1 MNKLLSF
8 NPEPFASDSL
18 HESPHQSFDAE
29 LESEFGSRR
38 PRGRM
43 PYDPNKNLRM
53 QPRGMRKSPMPRPR
67 PPIFPSRLPHG
78 HFPIFPSIAPS
89 WPILTDPERPLEPT
103 EPSNAGYPGGEPSI
117 DNRPSS
123 DSASEHVRWVQ
134 NCLNHYLGLRLPT
147 DGRLTAAT
155 RGALRLFQ
163 ERRGLPANGLIG
175 PETERALAETCNAS
189 TPPNSETSY
198 ELPFGE
204 WETETALTDRWILP
218 EDVRKVGETQQV
230 RYDSAGAWANGS
242 HCSGTLTPGA
252 KALGQYILANFPGVS
267 DTGGY
272 NCRPNSANKN
282 ETSMH
287 GVGRALDIMIPMQG
301 GRANSTVGDPVANWL
316 VRNAADI
323 GIQYIIWNRV
333 AWNGSGKT
341 PKNKP
346 YNGPDPHKNHIH
358 AELNRESAERKTPWF
373 QKSPS
378 IGPIPPMPSKRP
390 TPPAGVNYPPPPGYQ
405 PLRPPVPGEVVA
417 KANEVLRGSD
427 PIGTQTQAS
436 VNGKDYLFAL
446 EWHKHAQTD
455 NVPAGLKNW
464 HRGVTV
470 YQKAGSTTPAPKG
483 GAVSMRIDSPLPQS
497 GPGFYSY
504 KPQSQQYGLTE
515 TIRALQ
521 TIGAAWAKAHPLGPF
536 IGIGDISK
544 RGGGPM
550 SGHKS
555 HQLGLDVDIRLMRKD
570 GRKEATTYQSS
581 TYSRPLTQ
589 ELINLIRANGVLK
602 VQYIFFNDPQ
612 ASGVSKWP
620 NHDNHLHV
628 RFYAPQSKG
637 SQSPTPNWD
646 KAIEQNRHYATSLGW
661 QGKFDK
667 IVALLGFSNMTPNE
681 RLFAEALA
689 RWQASQG
696 MKADGI
702 LGPKTWGRMRP
713 ALPTPGI
720 PAPVS
725 GGLAFGAKVSAE
737 FRNRVR
743 QISSD
748 IGIDPNFLMAAMAFE
763 TGETFSPS
771 IRNKT
776 SGATGLIQFMPKT
789 ATSLGTTTDAL
800 AAMTAEQQLDYVA
813 RYFSPFRGK
822 LRSLEDVYMAILWP
836 KAVGLSNETVLFAA
850 PSMAYEQNKGLDR
863 NGDGKVTKAEAAAP
877 VAAKLVRGRQ
887 PGFVG

>member
-8 NPEPFASDSL
+8 NPEPFASEPL
-18 HESPHQSFDAE
+18 HELPHQEFDAE
-29 LESEFGSRR
+29 LETEFGSRR

-43 PYDPNKNLRM
+43 PYAPNKNLRM
-53 QPRGMRKSPMPRPR
+53 QPRGMRKTPMPRPR
-67 PPIFPSRLPHG
+67 PASFPPRLPHG
-78 HFPIFPSIAPS
+78 YFPSFPIIAPS

-103 EPSNAGYPGGEPSI
+103 EPGNAGYPGGEPSM

-147 DGRLTAAT
+147 DGLLTAAT
-155 RGALRLFQ
+155 RSAIRLFQ

-175 PETERALAETCNAS
+175 PETEQALATVCGSAS
-189 TPPNSETSY
+189 PLSVNSAIPTG
-198 ELPFGE
+198 ELAWDSSANLINPTRFQFGFE
-204 WETETALTDRWILP
+204 GEASWEGETDRNSP
-218 EDVRKVGETQQV
+218 D
-230 RYDSAGAWANGS
+230 
-242 HCSGTLTPGA
+242 
-252 KALGQYILANFPGVS
+252 YI
-267 DTGGY
+267 
-272 NCRPNSANKN
+272 R
-282 ETSMH
+282 
-287 GVGRALDIMIPMQG
+287 
-301 GRANSTVGDPVANWL
+301 WL
-316 VRNAADI
+316 
-323 GIQYIIWNRV
+323 Q
-333 AWNGSGKT
+333 T
-341 PKNKP
+341 T
-346 YNGPDPHKNHIH
+346 
-358 AELNRESAERKTPWF
+358 LNRLL
-373 QKSPS
+373 
-378 IGPIPPMPSKRP
+378 G
-390 TPPAGVNYPPPPGYQ
+390 
-405 PLRPPVPGEVVA
+405 LRLAVDG
-417 KANEVLRGSD
+417 RS
-427 PIGTQTQAS
+427 GTQTRAAVRSFQQKQGLNADGI
-436 VNGKDYLFAL
+436 VGD
-446 EWHKHAQTD
+446 QTEGRLI
-455 NVPAGLKNW
+455 VAG
-464 HRGVTV
+464 
-470 YQKAGSTTPAPKG
+470 ATPPPTG
-483 GAVSMRIDSPLPQS
+483 GASIVPTGGTASMRIDSPLPQS

-521 TIGAAWAKAHPLGPF
+521 TIGAAWAKAHPQDPS
-536 IGIGDISK
+536 IGFGDISK

-661 QGKFDK
+661 QGQFDK

-696 MKADGI
+696 LKADGV

-713 ALPTPGI
+713 ALTTPGI

-743 QISSD
+743 QISAD

-789 ATSLGTTTDAL
+789 ATNMGTSTDAL
-800 AAMTAEQQLDYVA
+800 ATMTAERQLDYVA

-822 LRSLEDVYMAILWP
+822 LRNLEDVYMAILWP
-836 KAVGLSNETVLFAA
+836 KAVGSPNDTVLFAE
-850 PSMAYEQNKGLDR
+850 PSMAYQQNKALDR

-887 PGFVG
+887 TGFVG